1 MLTLPDDTV
10 GGTWQAC
17 LVGRAD
23 GNDRRVTTEPID
35 DSSATILHVDMDA
48 FFASVE
54 LLDRPDAR
62 GKPAIVGHPGPRSVV
77 TSATYEARKFGVRS
91 AMPVSQAL
99 RLCPQAIILPPHMHK
114 YKEYSEK
121 VMAIFS
127 EVTPLVEALSI
138 DEAFLDV
145 AGARRL
151 LGSPRRIAELI
162 RARVYSETGLS
173 CSVGAAPTKFMAKL
187 ASGRAKPDGVLVIA
201 ESAIISYLRPLPVGA
216 LWGVGASTQQ
226 ALERLGMRT
235 VADLADAPLHVLQKA
250 VGDASGRK
258 LHELANGR
266 DPRSVVTETRE
277 KSVGHEMTFETD
289 VSDQDLLRRELL
301 RLSNQVGER
310 LRKHG
315 FVGRTVALKLRFS
328 DFRTVT
334 RSRTLGEPT
343 NVGRRIF
350 EEAWQVYEGLD
361 LGRTP
366 IRLIGVR
373 AEQLLDGG
381 GDSLAL
387 WDPDDEWRE
396 TERTLDAVSARFG
409 RGMIGPAS
417 LVKRQPDADVA
428 ADDGRNPRWLSD

>member
-1 MLTLPDDTV
+1 M
-10 GGTWQAC
+10 
-17 LVGRAD
+17 GRAD
-23 GNDRRVTTEPID
+23 GSDRRVSTSAVD
-35 DSSATILHVDMDA
+35 DSTATILHVDMDA

-54 LLDRPDAR
+54 LLDHPEAR

-77 TSATYEARKFGVRS
+77 TSATYEARRFGVRS
-91 AMPVSQAL
+91 AMPVAQAL

-114 YKEYSEK
+114 YKEYSDA
-121 VMAIFS
+121 VMRIFS
-127 EVTPLVEALSI
+127 EVTPLVEPLSI

-162 RARVYSETGLS
+162 RARVFAETGLT
-173 CSVGAAPTKFMAKL
+173 CSVGAASTKFVAKL
-187 ASGRAKPDGVLVIA
+187 ASGRAKPDGLLVIPA
-201 ESAIISYLRPLPVGA
+201 AATLDYLRPLPVGA
-216 LWGVGASTQQ
+216 LWGVGASTQESL
-226 ALERLGMRT
+226 ARLGLRT
-235 VADLADAPLHVLQKA
+235 VADLADTPLHVLQKA

-266 DPRSVVTETRE
+266 DARSIVTESRE
-277 KSVGHEMTFETD
+277 KSVGHEMTFEVD
-289 VSDQDLLRRELL
+289 VTDQDRLRRELL
-301 RLSNQVGER
+301 RLSNQVGAR
-310 LRKHG
+310 LRTHEL
-315 FVGRTVALKLRFS
+315 VGRTVALKLRFS
-328 DFRTVT
+328 DFRTVS
-334 RSRTLGEPT
+334 RSRTLGEAT

-350 EEAWQVYEGLD
+350 EEVWQVYEALD

-373 AEQLLDGG
+373 VEQLSDSG
-381 GDSLAL
+381 GDRLAL
-387 WDPDDEWRE
+387 WDPDEEWRE

-417 LVKRQPDADVA
+417 LVKPGRDADAA